1 MDMIGQ
7 QFEELWAYTSEIAKI
22 TDRQND
28 LSKGFSSDLVFNLA
42 KSLGWDVQDGKD
54 LLDLSRVGFGQKLS
68 GTTYS
73 LYTSGSL
80 SSPPEGDISKEI
92 TKRLI
97 ASMPYLLKAK
107 GTIGSL
113 KGIINCYG
121 IPSSILRVCKKVY
134 KSFRI

>member
-1 MDMIGQ
+1 MI
-7 QFEELWAYTSEIAKI
+7 E
-22 TDRQND
+22 
-28 LSKGFSSDLVFNLA
+28 
-42 KSLGWDVQDGKD
+42 
-54 LLDLSRVGFGQKLS
+54 LSRFGFGQKLS

-97 ASMPYLLKAK
+97 GSMPYLLKSK
-107 GTIGSL
+107 GTIGAL

-121 IPSSILRVCKKVY
+121 IPSSILRVREYGGMDNSDNRPAFEISRKFTKALGFSGSQYV
-134 KSFRI
+134 